1 MRHRNV
7 EVFIS
12 DNCKQSE
19 QVMDQLDKWN
29 ISYSV
34 KNITNS
40 PAVLKEMQ
48 AHSVYSTPLVLVNGE
63 KVHGFQKNK
72 LQQMLG
78 LINKMHSSRTQFSY

>member
-7 EVFIS
+7 EVYIS
-12 DNCKQSE
+12 DNCKQCE
-19 QVMDQLDKWN
+19 QVMEQLDKWN

-34 KNITNS
+34 KNITNA

-48 AHSVYSTPLVLVNGE
+48 AHSVYSTPLVLINGE
-63 KVHGFQKNK
+63 KVLGFQKNK

-78 LINKMHSSRTQFSY
+78 LINRMQSTRTQFSY

>member
-7 EVFIS
+7 EVYIS
-12 DNCKQSE
+12 DNCKQCE
-19 QVMDQLDKWN
+19 QVMNQLDKWD

-34 KNITNS
+34 KNITNA

-48 AHSVYSTPLVLVNGE
+48 AHFIYSTPLVLIDGE

-78 LINKMHSSRTQFSY
+78 LINSMYSSRTNFSY